1 MVRFLGIIRQ
11 NKLETFCTFFC
22 CLWQKILQVSSPAY
36 KYFSSPVEEVA
47 LAQGEYLMVI
57 HRSAMLGGPTQSIG
71 KTFYL
76 ARTSSLNLI
85 PDCRNQKLLME
96 CFQQVHLL
104 FNRQHNLIYCLSRR
118 KFPTLFPPFHYQ
130 PALAQTY
137 LSLFPQSHADC
148 FIKKKNLSRSFLW
161 KHHFEDCL
169 CTTRKCLV
177 CFFPFS
183 HCCISLSFYKLT
195 NFLQMKTLHISP
207 GQSRKVT
214 SIESYK
220 VSQAHSTFPMM
231 LIFTSVCFRT
241 LPSEAIKAWNKK
253 SSAWR

>member
-47 LAQGEYLMVI
+47 LAEGEYLLVI
-57 HRSAMLGGPTQSIG
+57 HRSAMLGGPTQPIG

-76 ARTSSLNLI
+76 GRTSSLNLI

-130 PALAQTY
+130 PDLAQTY
-137 LSLFPQSHADC
+137 LSLFPQSHAGC
-148 FIKKKNLSRSFLW
+148 FIKKKKSFQKFFVEASLWRLSMYNSEMPRLLLSIQPSLY
-161 KHHFEDCL
+161 
-169 CTTRKCLV
+169 
-177 CFFPFS
+177 FPQLLQTHELSSNENSS
-183 HCCISLSFYKLT
+183 HLT
-195 NFLQMKTLHISP
+195 WSVQKSDTYRVLQS
-207 GQSRKVT
+207 
-214 SIESYK
+214 
-220 VSQAHSTFPMM
+220 VSSTFYVSNDVN
-231 LIFTSVCFRT
+231 LHFSVFQNTSLR
-241 LPSEAIKAWNKK
+241 SHK
-253 SSAWR
+253 SMK